1 MSALGPSPPPGPSPL
16 GSRVGRAAAAAME
29 DYDVGSRA
37 VPSYHVEVDPERYDE
52 MLAEKVARV
61 EALFADLLTGGARS
75 GAEALAPEV
84 FASPPAHFRSRCRFQ
99 IAPEDA
105 PSRDSRPGPHPS
117 GGGGGGGGASDAS
130 DARGMPP
137 HPAPPRRSTYR
148 LRERGKMTAPIA
160 SFPMALERINAAMP
174 ALLRCVDDGDAFWAG
189 ELRRDLEAA
198 HFLAAR
204 DPEGGML
211 ITLVYSRPIDRIAWK
226 RAAESARARLLE
238 ELAGPEYWERESG
251 QDARES
257 ASSDGKDSQDA
268 SEEDA
273 SVASDA
279 VPSVDEN
286 ASPEALWLNI
296 LGRSKGVRV
305 LAGGAAHVVET
316 LRPSAGPPLTY
327 AQPEG
332 AFSNPNAFVAEATV
346 DWLRSCVG
354 TIRASSSVGASSR
367 EERNPAG
374 PGGDSNPGPSSS
386 LLELYCGGGN
396 HTAALAPLFRR
407 VAAVELSAPLCDAAR
422 ANLRRNGAANA
433 EVIRAPSEKAARAM
447 LRRKKSK
454 QTTRRAGENGESVR
468 VRDRAP
474 RRRDYSRASD
484 ASDRRLAEL
493 DLDAFD
499 VVLVDPPRAGLDPD
513 TLALVSRFDAIMYVS
528 CDPTA
533 LYRDATTGRR
543 GRGGGAG
550 GGGFGDGGARG
561 GLAATHELARFA
573 VFDHFPYTE
582 HVECGS
588 LWIRKGTGGV
598 VK

>member
-1 MSALGPSPPPGPSPL
+1 
-16 GSRVGRAAAAAME
+16 ME

-61 EALFADLLTGGARS
+61 EALFADLLSSGARS

-99 IAPEDA
+99 IAPDDA
-105 PSRDSRPGPHPS
+105 PSGTRRE
-117 GGGGGGGGASDAS
+117 GGGGGGGASDASDPSDASDAS

-160 SFPMALERINAAMP
+160 SFPMALERVNAAMP

-238 ELAGPEYWERESG
+238 ELAGPEYWERDCSG
-251 QDARES
+251 RDARES
-257 ASSDGKDSQDA
+257 ASSDGKDSEDPA
-268 SEEDA
+268 RIGKTPEDPSSEEDA

-316 LRPSAGPPLTY
+316 LRPSAGPPLAY

-454 QTTRRAGENGESVR
+454 QTTSGAGENGESVR
-468 VRDRAP
+468 VRVRAP
-474 RRRDYSRASD
+474 RRRDYSGASD

-533 LYRDATTGRR
+533 LYRDATTGGR

-550 GGGFGDGGARG
+550 GGGFGDGGALG

-588 LWIRKGTGGV
+588 LWIRKGTGTGGGV
-598 VK
+598 K

>member
-1 MSALGPSPPPGPSPL
+1 
-16 GSRVGRAAAAAME
+16 
-29 DYDVGSRA
+29 
-37 VPSYHVEVDPERYDE
+37 
-52 MLAEKVARV
+52 
-61 EALFADLLTGGARS
+61 
-75 GAEALAPEV
+75 
-84 FASPPAHFRSRCRFQ
+84 
-99 IAPEDA
+99 
-105 PSRDSRPGPHPS
+105 
-117 GGGGGGGGASDAS
+117 
-130 DARGMPP
+130 
-137 HPAPPRRSTYR
+137 
-148 LRERGKMTAPIA
+148 MTAPIA

-257 ASSDGKDSQDA
+257 ASSNGKDSEDPS

-286 ASPEALWLNI
+286 TSPEALWLNI

-305 LAGGAAHVVET
+305 LAGGATHVVET

-454 QTTRRAGENGESVR
+454 QTTSGAGENGESVR
-468 VRDRAP
+468 VRAP
-474 RRRDYSRASD
+474 RRRDYSGASD
-484 ASDRRLAEL
+484 ASDRRLADL

-499 VVLVDPPRAGLDPD
+499 VVLVDPRARASTRTPSRSSPGSTRSCTSRATRPRCTATRRRGARARRRRGGRRLRRRRRAGRPRRDARARAVRRVRPLPVHRARRVRVALDPE
-513 TLALVSRFDAIMYVS
+513 
-528 CDPTA
+528 
-533 LYRDATTGRR
+533 RDRD
-543 GRGGGAG
+543 RGGG
-550 GGGFGDGGARG
+550 
-561 GLAATHELARFA
+561 EMMI
-573 VFDHFPYTE
+573 V
-582 HVECGS
+582 
-588 LWIRKGTGGV
+588 
-598 VK
+598 

>member
-1 MSALGPSPPPGPSPL
+1 
-16 GSRVGRAAAAAME
+16 ME

-61 EALFADLLTGGARS
+61 EALFADLLTSGARS

-99 IAPEDA
+99 IAPDDA
-105 PSRDSRPGPHPS
+105 PSGTRRE
-117 GGGGGGGGASDAS
+117 GGGGGGGASDAS
-130 DARGMPP
+130 DPSDASDASDARGIPP

-160 SFPMALERINAAMP
+160 SFPMALERVNAAMP

-238 ELAGPEYWERESG
+238 ELAGPEYWERDCSG
-251 QDARES
+251 QDKRES
-257 ASSDGKDSQDA
+257 ASED
-268 SEEDA
+268 EDA

-279 VPSVDEN
+279 SVPSVDEN

-316 LRPSAGPPLTY
+316 LRPSAGPPLAY

-354 TIRASSSVGASSR
+354 TIRASS
-367 EERNPAG
+367 
-374 PGGDSNPGPSSS
+374 GGGWNPGPSSS

-468 VRDRAP
+468 VRAP
-474 RRRDYSRASD
+474 RRRDYSGASD

-533 LYRDATTGRR
+533 LYRDATTAGR
-543 GRGGGAG
+543 GRGGAG
-550 GGGFGDGGARG
+550 GGGFGDGGEG
-561 GLAATHELARFA
+561 GLAATHDLARFA

-588 LWIRKGTGGV
+588 LWIRKGTGTGGGG
-598 VK
+598 K

>member
-1 MSALGPSPPPGPSPL
+1 
-16 GSRVGRAAAAAME
+16 
-29 DYDVGSRA
+29 
-37 VPSYHVEVDPERYDE
+37 
-52 MLAEKVARV
+52 
-61 EALFADLLTGGARS
+61 
-75 GAEALAPEV
+75 
-84 FASPPAHFRSRCRFQ
+84 
-99 IAPEDA
+99 
-105 PSRDSRPGPHPS
+105 
-117 GGGGGGGGASDAS
+117 
-130 DARGMPP
+130 
-137 HPAPPRRSTYR
+137 
-148 LRERGKMTAPIA
+148 
-160 SFPMALERINAAMP
+160 
-174 ALLRCVDDGDAFWAG
+174 
-189 ELRRDLEAA
+189 
-198 HFLAAR
+198 
-204 DPEGGML
+204 ML

-257 ASSDGKDSQDA
+257 ASSNGKDSEDPS

-286 ASPEALWLNI
+286 TSPEALWLNI

-305 LAGGAAHVVET
+305 LAGGATHVVET

-374 PGGDSNPGPSSS
+374 PGGIRTRVPRRS

-407 VAAVELSAPLCDAAR
+407 VAAVEPSAPLCDAAR
-422 ANLRRNGAANA
+422 ANLRRNRAANA
-433 EVIRAPSEKAARAM
+433 EVIRAPSEKAAPAM

-454 QTTRRAGENGESVR
+454 QTTSGAGENGESVR
-468 VRDRAP
+468 VRAP
-474 RRRDYSRASD
+474 RRRDYSGASD
-484 ASDRRLAEL
+484 ASDRRLADL

-533 LYRDATTGRR
+533 LYRDATTG
-543 GRGGGAG
+543 GAG
-550 GGGFGDGGARG
+550 AAAARG
-561 GLAATHELARFA
+561 AAASATAARWEA
-573 VFDHFPYTE
+573 SPRRTSSR
-582 HVECGS
+582 GS
-588 LWIRKGTGGV
+588 PCSTTSTPSTSSAGRSGSGKGPGPGG
-598 VK
+598 

>member
-1 MSALGPSPPPGPSPL
+1 
-16 GSRVGRAAAAAME
+16 VGRAAAAAVE

-61 EALFADLLTGGARS
+61 EALFADLLTSGARS

-105 PSRDSRPGPHPS
+105 PSGTRRERPGPHPS
-117 GGGGGGGGASDAS
+117 GGGGGGGGASNASNASDAS

-189 ELRRDLEAA
+189 ELGRDLEAA

-238 ELAGPEYWERESG
+238 ELAGPEYWERETG
-251 QDARES
+251 GDARES
-257 ASSDGKDSQDA
+257 ASSDGSAGGDS
-268 SEEDA
+268 EDA
-273 SVASDA
+273 SSDA

-286 ASPEALWLNI
+286 ATPEALWLNI

-316 LRPSAGPPLTY
+316 LRPTAGPPLSY

-354 TIRASSSVGASSR
+354 TIRASSVGASSR
-367 EERNPAG
+367 ERNRG
-374 PGGDSNPGPSSS
+374 PGGDSNPGPSPS

-468 VRDRAP
+468 ALRAP
-474 RRRDYSRASD
+474 RRRDSSRASD
-484 ASDRRLAEL
+484 ESDRRLAEL

-533 LYRDATTGRR
+533 LYRDATTAGR
-543 GRGGGAG
+543 GRGGAG
-550 GGGFGDGGARG
+550 GGGFGNGGEG
-561 GLAATHELARFA
+561 GLAATHELTRFA

-588 LWIRKGTGGV
+588 LWIRKGTGEG
-598 VK
+598 

>member
-1 MSALGPSPPPGPSPL
+1 
-16 GSRVGRAAAAAME
+16 ME

-61 EALFADLLTGGARS
+61 EALFADLLSSGARS

-99 IAPEDA
+99 IAPDDA
-105 PSRDSRPGPHPS
+105 PSGTRRE
-117 GGGGGGGGASDAS
+117 GGGGGGGASDAS
-130 DARGMPP
+130 DASDALDARGMPP

-257 ASSDGKDSQDA
+257 ASSNGKDSEDPS

-286 ASPEALWLNI
+286 TSPEALWLNI

-305 LAGGAAHVVET
+305 LAGGATHVVET

-374 PGGDSNPGPSSS
+374 PGGIRTRVPRLRSWS
-386 LLELYCGGGN
+386 C
-396 HTAALAPLFRR
+396 TAA
-407 VAAVELSAPLCDAAR
+407 
-422 ANLRRNGAANA
+422 GG
-433 EVIRAPSEKAARAM
+433 
-447 LRRKKSK
+447 
-454 QTTRRAGENGESVR
+454 TTRRRWRLCSAASPR
-468 VRDRAP
+468 WSC
-474 RRRDYSRASD
+474 RRR
-484 ASDRRLAEL
+484 
-493 DLDAFD
+493 
-499 VVLVDPPRAGLDPD
+499 
-513 TLALVSRFDAIMYVS
+513 
-528 CDPTA
+528 C
-533 LYRDATTGRR
+533 ATRR
-543 GRGGGAG
+543 GR
-550 GGGFGDGGARG
+550 
-561 GLAATHELARFA
+561 T
-573 VFDHFPYTE
+573 
-582 HVECGS
+582 
-588 LWIRKGTGGV
+588 
-598 VK
+598 